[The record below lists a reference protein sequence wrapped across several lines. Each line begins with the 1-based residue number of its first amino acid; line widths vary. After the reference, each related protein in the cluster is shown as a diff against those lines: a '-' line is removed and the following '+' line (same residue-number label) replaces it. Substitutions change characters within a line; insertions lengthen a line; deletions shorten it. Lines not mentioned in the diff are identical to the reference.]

1 MRVLFYWIVA
11 FFFRIVMKVYNRVT
25 VRGLDRALAVAPPV
39 IIAANHCSNLD
50 PIVIGAFFPR
60 RLRYLAKSELFRF
73 LPLGLAIK
81 ALGAVPANREDLQG
95 SAGAVKFLIERL
107 QAGED
112 ILLFPEGQ
120 RSTDGRIQPLEQG
133 VGLLAARTGAPV
145 IPAYI
150 HGTFEAMPRGSRACR
165 PVKIFLSFGEP
176 LHPASLGSKEVSA
189 KDLRRAVTDLLEA
202 SLKELEAVNL

>member
-1 MRVLFYWIVA
+1 MKVLFYWIVA
-11 FFFRIVMKVYNRVT
+11 FFFRAVMKVYNRVS
-25 VRGLDRALAVAPPV
+25 VRGLDRALTATPPV

-50 PIVIGAFFPR
+50 PIVVGAFFPR
-60 RLRYLAKSELFRF
+60 RLRYLAKSELFNF

-81 ALGAVPANREDLQG
+81 VLGAVPADREDLQG

-120 RSTDGRIQPLEQG
+120 RSSDGRLQPLEQG

-165 PVKIFLSFGEP
+165 PAKISLSFGDP
-176 LHPASLGSKEVSA
+176 LYLESLESKGVSA
-189 KDLRRAVTDLLEA
+189 KDLRRAVTSLLEA
-202 SLKELEAVNL
+202 SLKELEAFYL

>member
-1 MRVLFYWIVA
+1 M
-11 FFFRIVMKVYNRVT
+11 
-25 VRGLDRALAVAPPV
+25 
-39 IIAANHCSNLD
+39 
-50 PIVIGAFFPR
+50 
-60 RLRYLAKSELFRF
+60 AKSELFRF

-150 HGTFEAMPRGSRACR
+150 
-165 PVKIFLSFGEP
+165 FLSFGEP
-176 LHPASLGSKEVSA
+176 LYPASLGSKEVSS

>member
-11 FFFRIVMKVYNRVT
+11 FFFRAVMKVYNRVS
-25 VRGLDRALAVAPPV
+25 VRGLDRALTATPPV

-50 PIVIGAFFPR
+50 PIVVGAFFPR
-60 RLRYLAKSELFRF
+60 RLRYLAKSELFNF

-81 ALGAVPANREDLQG
+81 VLGAVPADREDLQG

-120 RSTDGRIQPLEQG
+120 RSSDGRLQPLEQG

-165 PVKIFLSFGEP
+165 PAKISLSFGDP
-176 LHPASLGSKEVSA
+176 LYLESLESNGVSA
-189 KDLRRAVTDLLEA
+189 KDLRRAVTSLLEA
-202 SLKELEAVNL
+202 SLKELEAFYL

>member
-1 MRVLFYWIVA
+1 LRVLFYWIVA
-11 FFFRIVMKVYNRVT
+11 FFFRIVMKIYNRVT
-25 VRGLDRALAVAPPV
+25 VRGLDRALTAAPPV

-50 PIVIGAFFPR
+50 PIVVGAFFPR
-60 RLRYLAKSELFRF
+60 RLMYLAKSELFRF
-73 LPLGLAIK
+73 LPLGFAIK

-107 QAGED
+107 QAGEN

-120 RSTDGRIQPLEQG
+120 RSADGSLQPLEQG

-150 HGTFEAMPRGSRACR
+150 HGTFEAMPRGSRTCK

-176 LHPASLGSKEVSA
+176 LYPATLGSKEVST
-189 KDLRRAVTDLLEA
+189 KDLRRVVTDLLEA
-202 SLKELEAVNL
+202 SLKELEAVYR

>member
-25 VRGLDRALAVAPPV
+25 VRGLDRALTVAPPV

-145 IPAYI
+145 IPIAV
-150 HGTFEAMPRGSRACR
+150 TSAKCWPRRAF
-165 PVKIFLSFGEP
+165 VKIPGVVDVSIGKPIASAGREP
-176 LHPASLGSKEVSA
+176 DELMREVEAWIESEM
-189 KDLRRAVTDLLEA
+189 RRLDPEA
-202 SLKELEAVNL
+202 YR